1 MKISIEEK
9 TIKIILV
16 IFFIIWI
23 ITGIISLLYS
33 LLCFGYDSTLT
44 EKIIGFLIALIT
56 GPFYFIYYSY
66 NKNYCKKYKINS
78 NLAPNNIPKTK
89 YPNSNLAMGPI
100 VNNTNNTNKENKP
113 YKPNK
118 PYKLNKPNNTTNAT
132 NTYKPNNTTN
142 TYNTNNT
149 TNTYKP
155 NNTTNAYKPNNTTNA
170 YKPTKENKTN
180 KLRNI

>member
-33 LLCFGYDSTLT
+33 LFCFGYDSTLT

-118 PYKLNKPNNTTNAT
+118 PN
-132 NTYKPNNTTN
+132 N

-149 TNTYKP
+149 
-155 NNTTNAYKPNNTTNA
+155 NNTTNA

>member
-33 LLCFGYDSTLT
+33 LFCFGYDSTLT

-100 VNNTNNTNKENKP
+100 VNNTN
-113 YKPNK
+113 
-118 PYKLNKPNNTTNAT
+118 KPNNTYKSNNTNKPN
-132 NTYKPNNTTN
+132 NTYKPNNTTKPN
-142 TYNTNNT
+142 STNNTNNT
-149 TNTYKP
+149 TNTNNKNNT
-155 NNTTNAYKPNNTTNA
+155 NNTTNTNNTNNTNKTNNTTN
-170 YKPTKENKTN
+170 TNNKNNTN
-180 KLRNI
+180 KNK